1 MLKDEYA
8 WQLKSTYRKASLHSE
23 KKIALFCCIIKSS
36 ELTVAHLL
44 PKTGNSLSRGAGEQ
58 HLSKHLAAKCKTP
71 WPPNTQN
78 RPRLLSR
85 KFLVSL
91 PIGAAQ
97 LLKYRVSTSNT
108 SGPLRLNSW
117 VILTQVGEQR
127 TGPGRRAV
135 KTRRYCRYSSNLL
148 CSGERRVWVS
158 ALNLIIFEKN
168 TKATFCGLLTFLQL
182 WHSQRQ
188 ERSIFQHSY

>member
-1 MLKDEYA
+1 MHARLNLRIE
-8 WQLKSTYRKASLHSE
+8 RHFLHSE
-23 KKIALFCCIIKSS
+23 KKIALFCCFIKSS
-36 ELTVAHLL
+36 ELT
-44 PKTGNSLSRGAGEQ
+44 KTFDHVELSLSWGAGEQ
-58 HLSKHLAAKCKTP
+58 HLSKHLAAKCKTS

-78 RPRLLSR
+78 RPCLLSR

-117 VILTQVGEQR
+117 VILTQLGEQH

>member
-1 MLKDEYA
+1 M
-8 WQLKSTYRKASLHSE
+8 SLNPE
-23 KKIALFCCIIKSS
+23 KVALFAALLSHLISQI
-36 ELTVAHLL
+36 TVALL
-44 PKTGNSLSRGAGEQ
+44 LLKTGDGLSSGTGEQ
-58 HLSKHLAAKCKTP
+58 HLCKHVAAKCKTS

-91 PIGAAQ
+91 PIGVAQ
-97 LLKYRVSTSNT
+97 LSKYRVSPSNT

-117 VILTQVGEQR
+117 VILTQFGEQR
-127 TGPGRRAV
+127 MGPAGRAV
-135 KTRRYCRYSSNLL
+135 KTRRYGRYSSNLL
-148 CSGERRVWVS
+148 CSRGRRVWIS